1 MNPFTAAIWQ
11 TTSLP
16 TTRRPT
22 SPGPCGP
29 WRPPMPGAPPLL
41 VLPEMFLTG
50 YLIRDR
56 LEELAEPVPDGP
68 SLLVLREKARALSLG
83 LVVGLP
89 VAHPGGK
96 PYNALVMIDRD
107 GSVAGVQGKTHFFGG
122 GEKMFD
128 PGPTLR
134 AFDTSF
140 GRMGLL
146 VCYDG
151 EFPETARSPGLGR
164 GQTHLH
170 GGGQHDPL

>member
-16 TTRRPT
+16 MTRRPA
-22 SPGPCGP
+22 SPGPL
-29 WRPPMPGAPPLL
+29 RAMEAAHARGASLL

-68 SLLVLREKARALSLG
+68 SSSCCGKRPRPLPG
-83 LVVGLP
+83 PGGGLP

-107 GSVAGVQGKTHFFGG
+107 GSVA
-122 GEKMFD
+122 
-128 PGPTLR
+128 
-134 AFDTSF
+134 
-140 GRMGLL
+140 
-146 VCYDG
+146 
-151 EFPETARSPGLGR
+151 
-164 GQTHLH
+164 
-170 GGGQHDPL
+170 